1 MKIKGCYY
9 DTVDYGKVTL
19 DRATTMSQAIIPT
32 DAKMKC
38 FLIVDL
44 QKTNCVGDLF

>member
-1 MKIKGCYY
+1 MEIGGYYY

-32 DAKMKC
+32 DAENEM
-38 FLIVDL
+38 FLFVDL
-44 QKTNCVGDLF
+44 

>member
-1 MKIKGCYY
+1 MKIRGCYY
-9 DTVDYGKVTL
+9 DTADYGKVTL
-19 DRATTMSQAIIPT
+19 ERATTISQAIIPT
-32 DAKMKC
+32 DAENEM